1 MIYQFVLLSS
11 ISLDEERCVLI
22 YNGENDLSVTGVK
35 PIAIQVEDFD
45 ESGNVKSSV
54 PVQFLAT
61 VWTPQNDNFSN
72 RFMYGPGK
80 PAQIPDLFP
89 IDDHNDDHA
98 DNHVHSVGRRSVPEY
113 CNNFPTLVDPS
124 PGNGA
129 VMNVPA
135 EGITFS
141 LAASSNNGVITR
153 FVYQRPAGLE
163 CTQVDMNGRV
173 DCTFTPLDSQLN
185 QGNFTIYK
193 TLSDVYNLK

>member
-1 MIYQFVLLSS
+1 M
-11 ISLDEERCVLI
+11 
-22 YNGENDLSVTGVK
+22 K

-54 PVQFLAT
+54 PVQFLMT
-61 VWTPQNDNFSN
+61 VFTPETVNARNG
-72 RFMYGPGK
+72 FMYGPGK

-89 IDDHNDDHA
+89 IDDHDDDHE
-98 DNHVHSVGRRSVPEY
+98 DNHVHTVGRRSVPEY
-113 CNNFPTLVDPS
+113 CYNFPTLDDPS

-129 VMNVPA
+129 VVNVPA
-135 EGITFS
+135 DGITFS
-141 LAASSNNGVITR
+141 LAASSKNGLITR

-185 QGNFTIYK
+185 QENFTSK
-193 TLSDVYNLK
+193 TYLK

>member
-1 MIYQFVLLSS
+1 MKLTFVSS

-22 YNGENDLSVTGVK
+22 YDGENDLSVTGVK

-89 IDDHNDDHA
+89 IDDHDDDHE
-98 DNHVHSVGRRSVPEY
+98 DDHVHTVGRRSVLEY
-113 CNNFPTLVDPS
+113 CNNFPTLDDSS
-124 PGNGA
+124 PANGA

-141 LAASSNNGVITR
+141 LSASSNNGVITR
-153 FVYQRPAGLE
+153 FVYQRPAGLQ

-185 QGNFTIYK
+185 QENVTIYK
-193 TLSDVYNLK
+193 NLR